1 MFCLSLN
8 LFLKSNNLSPKII
21 MKDTNQLKDSLQQ
34 VASTY
39 NIKNDIYVEMYQY
52 YVNFFKEKDTLNN
65 SDIVIGVGF
74 TYSWM
79 PTILKRLNLSNI
91 DQVTKIL
98 NNVKQSI
105 EISDD
110 DLLLLKE
117 FSNNSLVGASK
128 LLHFINPEDYA
139 IWDSRVF
146 KFLNNNEAA
155 HKYKL
160 EKVHVYRQYLSYL
173 SNLKTSGTLDNIVAT
188 LKAKIGYPISDYRAL
203 ELLFFLGSKNG

>member
-1 MFCLSLN
+1 
-8 LFLKSNNLSPKII
+8 
-21 MKDTNQLKDSLQQ
+21 MKNTNQLKATFKQ
-34 VASTY
+34 VAHTY
-39 NIKNDIYVEMYQY
+39 DSKKDIYVEMYQY
-52 YVNFFKEKDTLNN
+52 YINFFKEKDIITKN
-65 SDIVIGVGF
+65 DAVIGVGF

-79 PTILKRLNLSNI
+79 PTILKNLNLSKI
-91 DQVTKIL
+91 GEVTTIL
-98 NNVKQSI
+98 NNVKQHI
-105 EISDD
+105 NISDD
-110 DLLLLKE
+110 DFLVLKE

-160 EKVHVYRQYLSYL
+160 EKVHVYREYLSYL
-173 SNLKTSGTLDNIVAT
+173 SNLKASGSLNDVVAE
-188 LKAKIGYPISDYRAL
+188 LKTKIDYPISDFRAL

>member
-1 MFCLSLN
+1 
-8 LFLKSNNLSPKII
+8 
-21 MKDTNQLKDSLQQ
+21 
-34 VASTY
+34 
-39 NIKNDIYVEMYQY
+39 MYDY
-52 YVNFFKEKDTLNN
+52 YINFFKEKEVLTKNDV
-65 SDIVIGVGF
+65 VIGIGF

-79 PTILKRLNLSNI
+79 PTILKNLNLSKLDN
-91 DQVTKIL
+91 VTNIL
-98 NNVKQSI
+98 NKVKHGVD
-105 EISDD
+105 ISDD
-110 DLLLLKE
+110 DFLLLKE

>member
-1 MFCLSLN
+1 
-8 LFLKSNNLSPKII
+8 
-21 MKDTNQLKDSLQQ
+21 MKNTNQLRSVLQPVADSYT
-34 VASTY
+34 A
-39 NIKNDIYVEMYQY
+39 KEDIYVEMYDY
-52 YVNFFKEKDTLNN
+52 YINFFKEKEVLTKNDV
-65 SDIVIGVGF
+65 VIGIGF

-79 PTILKRLNLSNI
+79 PTILKNLNLSKLDN
-91 DQVTKIL
+91 VTNIL
-98 NNVKQSI
+98 NKVKHGVD
-105 EISDD
+105 ISDD
-110 DLLLLKE
+110 DFLLLKE

>member
-1 MFCLSLN
+1 
-8 LFLKSNNLSPKII
+8 
-21 MKDTNQLKDSLQQ
+21 MKDINQLKAALQPVADSYT
-34 VASTY
+34 AEA
-39 NIKNDIYVEMYQY
+39 DIYVEMYEY
-52 YVNFFKEKDTLNN
+52 YINFFKAKEVITE
-65 SDIVIGVGF
+65 SDVVIGIGF

-79 PTILKRLNLSNI
+79 PTILKNLNLSKL
-91 DQVTKIL
+91 DKVTSIL
-98 NNVKQSI
+98 NNVKQGV
-105 EISDD
+105 EISEDD
-110 DLLLLKE
+110 FLILKE

-128 LLHFINPEDYA
+128 LLHFINPEEYA

-188 LKAKIGYPISDYRAL
+188 LKAKISYPISDYRAL

>member
-1 MFCLSLN
+1 
-8 LFLKSNNLSPKII
+8 
-21 MKDTNQLKDSLQQ
+21 MKDTNQLKAALQPVADSYT
-34 VASTY
+34 AKS
-39 NIKNDIYVEMYQY
+39 DIYVEMYQY
-52 YVNFFKEKDTLNN
+52 YINFFKEKEVLTE

-128 LLHFINPEDYA
+128 LLHFINPEKYA

>member
-1 MFCLSLN
+1 
-8 LFLKSNNLSPKII
+8 
-21 MKDTNQLKDSLQQ
+21 MKDANQLFAALQPVAHTYDS
-34 VASTY
+34 
-39 NIKNDIYVEMYQY
+39 KNDVYVEMYQY
-52 YVNFFKEKDTLNN
+52 YINFFNEKEVLTK

-79 PTILKRLNLSNI
+79 PTILKNLNLSKI

-98 NNVKQSI
+98 NNVKKSV

-110 DLLLLKE
+110 DFLLLKE

-128 LLHFINPEDYA
+128 LLHFINPEKYA

-160 EKVHVYRQYLSYL
+160 DKVHVYREYLSYL
-173 SNLKTSGTLDNIVAT
+173 NSLKTSDYLDEVVAQ
-188 LKAKIGYPISDYRAL
+188 LKSKINYPITDFRAL

>member
-1 MFCLSLN
+1 MFCLSCS

-110 DLLLLKE
+110 DFLLLKE

-139 IWDSRVF
+139 IWNSRVF

-160 EKVHVYRQYLSYL
+160 EKVHVYREYLSYL
-173 SNLKTSGTLDNIVAT
+173 SNLKTSGYLNEVVAT

>member
-1 MFCLSLN
+1 
-8 LFLKSNNLSPKII
+8 
-21 MKDTNQLKDSLQQ
+21 MKDTNQLKAALQPVADSYT
-34 VASTY
+34 AEA
-39 NIKNDIYVEMYQY
+39 DIYVEMYQY
-52 YVNFFKEKDTLNN
+52 YINFFKEKEVLTE
-65 SDIVIGVGF
+65 SDVVIGVGF

-79 PTILKRLNLSNI
+79 PTILKNLNLSKL
-91 DQVTKIL
+91 DKVTSIL
-98 NNVKQSI
+98 NNVKHRV
-105 EISDD
+105 EISNDD
-110 DLLLLKE
+110 FLLLKE

-128 LLHFINPEDYA
+128 LLHFINPEEYA

>member
-1 MFCLSLN
+1 
-8 LFLKSNNLSPKII
+8 

-160 EKVHVYRQYLSYL
+160 EKAHVYRQYLSYL

>member
-1 MFCLSLN
+1 
-8 LFLKSNNLSPKII
+8 
-21 MKDTNQLKDSLQQ
+21 MKDINQLKAALQPVADSYTTQE
-34 VASTY
+34 
-39 NIKNDIYVEMYQY
+39 DIYVEMYEY
-52 YVNFFKEKDTLNN
+52 YINFFKAKEVITE
-65 SDIVIGVGF
+65 SDVVIGIGF

-128 LLHFINPEDYA
+128 LLHFINPEKYA

-203 ELLFFLGSKNG
+203 ELLFFLGSKHG

>member
-1 MFCLSLN
+1 
-8 LFLKSNNLSPKII
+8 
-21 MKDTNQLKDSLQQ
+21 MKNTNQLRSVLQPVADSYT
-34 VASTY
+34 A
-39 NIKNDIYVEMYQY
+39 KEDIYVEMYDY
-52 YVNFFKEKDTLNN
+52 YINFFKEKEVLTKNDV
-65 SDIVIGVGF
+65 VIGIGF

-79 PTILKRLNLSNI
+79 PTILKNLNLSKL
-91 DQVTKIL
+91 DKVTSIL
-98 NNVKQSI
+98 NNVKQRVD
-105 EISDD
+105 ISDD

-128 LLHFINPEDYA
+128 LLHFINPEQYA

>member
-1 MFCLSLN
+1 
-8 LFLKSNNLSPKII
+8 
-21 MKDTNQLKDSLQQ
+21 MKDTNQLKAALQPVADSYT
-34 VASTY
+34 AEA
-39 NIKNDIYVEMYQY
+39 DIYVEMYQY
-52 YVNFFKEKDTLNN
+52 YINFFKEKEVLTE
-65 SDIVIGVGF
+65 SDVVIGVGF

-79 PTILKRLNLSNI
+79 PTILKNLNLSKL
-91 DQVTKIL
+91 DKVTSIL
-98 NNVKQSI
+98 NNVKHRV
-105 EISDD
+105 EISNDD
-110 DLLLLKE
+110 FLLLKE

>member
-1 MFCLSLN
+1 
-8 LFLKSNNLSPKII
+8 
-21 MKDTNQLKDSLQQ
+21 MKDTNQLKAALQLVADSYT
-34 VASTY
+34 AEA
-39 NIKNDIYVEMYQY
+39 DIYVEMYQY
-52 YVNFFKEKDTLNN
+52 YINFFKEKDTLNN

-110 DLLLLKE
+110 DFLLLKE

-160 EKVHVYRQYLSYL
+160 EKVHVYREYLSYL
-173 SNLKTSGTLDNIVAT
+173 SNLKTSGYLNEVVAT

>member
-1 MFCLSLN
+1 
-8 LFLKSNNLSPKII
+8 
-21 MKDTNQLKDSLQQ
+21 MKNTNQLRSVLQPVADSYT
-34 VASTY
+34 A
-39 NIKNDIYVEMYQY
+39 KEDIYVEMYDY
-52 YVNFFKEKDTLNN
+52 YINFFKEKEVLTKNDV
-65 SDIVIGVGF
+65 VIGIGF

-79 PTILKRLNLSNI
+79 PTILKNLNLSKLDN
-91 DQVTKIL
+91 VTNIL
-98 NNVKQSI
+98 NKVKHGVD
-105 EISDD
+105 ISDD
-110 DLLLLKE
+110 DFLLLKE

-128 LLHFINPEDYA
+128 LLHFINPEQYA

>member
-1 MFCLSLN
+1 
-8 LFLKSNNLSPKII
+8 
-21 MKDTNQLKDSLQQ
+21 MKNTNQLRSVLQPVADSYT
-34 VASTY
+34 A
-39 NIKNDIYVEMYQY
+39 KEDIYVEMYDY
-52 YVNFFKEKDTLNN
+52 YINFFKEKEVLTKNDV
-65 SDIVIGVGF
+65 VIGIGF

-79 PTILKRLNLSNI
+79 PTILKNLNLSKLDN
-91 DQVTKIL
+91 VTNIL
-98 NNVKQSI
+98 NKVKHGVD
-105 EISDD
+105 ISDD

>member
-1 MFCLSLN
+1 MFCLSRD

-79 PTILKRLNLSNI
+79 PTILKRSNLSNI

>member
-1 MFCLSLN
+1 MFCLSCS

-110 DLLLLKE
+110 DFLLLKE

-139 IWDSRVF
+139 IWNSRVF
-146 KFLNNNEAA
+146 KFLNN
-155 HKYKL
+155 
-160 EKVHVYRQYLSYL
+160 
-173 SNLKTSGTLDNIVAT
+173 
-188 LKAKIGYPISDYRAL
+188 
-203 ELLFFLGSKNG
+203 SKFNK

>member
-1 MFCLSLN
+1 
-8 LFLKSNNLSPKII
+8 
-21 MKDTNQLKDSLQQ
+21 MKNTNQLKAAIQHVADSYT
-34 VASTY
+34 V
-39 NIKNDIYVEMYQY
+39 KEDIYVEMYEQY
-52 YVNFFKEKDTLNN
+52 INFFKEKEVLTKNDV
-65 SDIVIGVGF
+65 VIGVGF

-79 PTILKRLNLSNI
+79 PTILKNLNLSKL
-91 DQVTKIL
+91 DKVTSIL
-98 NNVKQSI
+98 NNVKQRVD
-105 EISDD
+105 ISDD

-128 LLHFINPEDYA
+128 LLHFINPEYYA

>member
-1 MFCLSLN
+1 
-8 LFLKSNNLSPKII
+8 
-21 MKDTNQLKDSLQQ
+21 MKDTNQLKAALQLVADSYT
-34 VASTY
+34 AEA
-39 NIKNDIYVEMYQY
+39 DIYVEMYQY
-52 YVNFFKEKDTLNN
+52 YINFFKEKEVLTE
-65 SDIVIGVGF
+65 SDVVIGVGF

-79 PTILKRLNLSNI
+79 PTILKNLNLSKL
-91 DQVTKIL
+91 DKVTSIL
-98 NNVKQSI
+98 NNVKHRV
-105 EISDD
+105 EISNDD
-110 DLLLLKE
+110 FLLLKE

>member
-1 MFCLSLN
+1 
-8 LFLKSNNLSPKII
+8 
-21 MKDTNQLKDSLQQ
+21 MKDINQLKVALQPVADSYTAK
-34 VASTY
+34 V
-39 NIKNDIYVEMYQY
+39 DIYVEMYQY

-91 DQVTKIL
+91 DHVTKIL

-117 FSNNSLVGASK
+117 FSNNSLVGVSK
-128 LLHFINPEDYA
+128 LLHFINPEKYA

-160 EKVHVYRQYLSYL
+160 EKVNVYREYLSYL
-173 SNLKTSGTLDNIVAT
+173 NNLKRSGSLNDVVAEI
-188 LKAKIGYPISDYRAL
+188 KSKINYPISDFRAL

>member
-1 MFCLSLN
+1 
-8 LFLKSNNLSPKII
+8 
-21 MKDTNQLKDSLQQ
+21 MKNTNQLRSVLQPVADSYT
-34 VASTY
+34 A
-39 NIKNDIYVEMYQY
+39 KEDIYVEMYEY
-52 YVNFFKEKDTLNN
+52 YINFFKEKEVLTKNDV
-65 SDIVIGVGF
+65 VIGIGF

-79 PTILKRLNLSNI
+79 PTILKNLNLSKLDN
-91 DQVTKIL
+91 VTNIL
-98 NNVKQSI
+98 NKVKHGVD
-105 EISDD
+105 ISDD
-110 DLLLLKE
+110 DFLLLKE